1 MAVMKISVPVQVPV
15 QEYLY
20 RGVPNIPLT
29 TYSQLDLK
37 THRADNEVSI
47 LCRAIF
53 TRYHA

>member
-29 TYSQLDLK
+29 TYSQQDLK

-47 LCRAIF
+47 LYRAIF